1 MTALKKDSRP
11 VFQAVLKYRYP
22 VTAIVS
28 VLHRI
33 SGVILFFCIP
43 LLLWMLGKSLAS
55 ADGFSAIQLC
65 LQSPLARVVVWLILA
80 GLLYHLV
87 AGIRHLLS
95 DAGVGESVKAARR
108 SAYLVFLITIILL
121 ITVGVLL

>member
-43 LLLWMLGKSLAS
+43 LLLWTLNKSLSS
-55 ADGFSAIQLC
+55 ADGFSSVQQC
-65 LQSPLARVVVWLILA
+65 LQSPLVLILFWA
-80 GLLYHLV
+80 ILAALLYHLV
-87 AGIRHLLS
+87 AGIRHLLA
-95 DAGVGESVKAARR
+95 DAGIGESLKTARFG
-108 SAYLVFLITIILL
+108 AYLTFLITIALLIAVRILL
-121 ITVGVLL
+121 